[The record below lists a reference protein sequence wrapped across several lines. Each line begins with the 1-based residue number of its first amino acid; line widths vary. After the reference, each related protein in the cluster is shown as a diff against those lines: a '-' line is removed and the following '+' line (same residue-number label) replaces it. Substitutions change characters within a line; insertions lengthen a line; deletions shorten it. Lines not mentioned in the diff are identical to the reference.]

1 MNEVN
6 QTTLILSP
14 DKAYDAEQ
22 RYRVVK
28 RSIDARQRALKVHLT
43 VLTDEQGNPLPKDA
57 PIPLYEPPVFQDV
70 HHAKHS
76 AAIIGAGPAGLFAA
90 LTLLEHG
97 IKPII
102 YERGKPVSDR
112 KKDIAILNRNQG
124 LNAES
129 NYCFGE
135 GGAGTFSDGKLYS
148 RSKKRGNM
156 QRVMEL
162 FHHFGANDT
171 ILYEAHAHIGSDR
184 LPSIIRAMREC
195 IIEHGGE
202 VHFDTC
208 VDEQLFRSLVAS
220 SPHRHNATILA
231 IGHSAHD
238 TYQMLLNSGVALA
251 DKGFA
256 MGVRVEHPQAL
267 INRLMYHDPSPELI
281 QLIGNASYSLVTQV
295 QGRGMYSFCM
305 CPGGHIVPAGS
316 DARGCVVN
324 GMSASHRNSPFANSG
339 MVVEIR
345 PEDLL
350 QYPIIRTFN
359 VIAGG
364 QQGGIS
370 GEATADVELYGYDFE
385 TTDRVAQ
392 EIKAKMYEIE
402 GVKQVKISR
411 DEYIPEY
418 AVDFD
423 REKLAVNGLNVQTAS
438 LYVRNRINGALASY
452 YREDGD
458 EYDIRVRLDPKFR
471 QTIEDIE
478 NIVIYNA
485 AGKGIYVRDL
495 GKVREMQTPP
505 TIERK
510 DRERV
515 ITISAVVPK
524 GMAASDLIN
533 AVSEKME
540 EVDMP
545 AGLSWIF
552 GGTMDD
558 QNDTYSE
565 LITLLV
571 LIVILVFIVM
581 AAQFESLT
589 YPFVIMF
596 SIPFAIIGVL
606 LGLVINGT
614 PMSVMAMVGLIMLM
628 GIVVKNGIVL
638 IDYTILCRERGMGVL
653 HSVVTAGKSRLRP
666 VLMTTLTTV
675 LGMIP
680 MAVGRGEGSEM
691 WRGLGMTVAWG
702 LSVSTLITL
711 VLIPTLYAAFA
722 GRGIKR
728 ARKASNKKARAAAA
742 LAE

>member
-1 MNEVN
+1 MN
-6 QTTLILSP
+6 QHTLILSP
-14 DKAYDAEQ
+14 EKAYDAEQ

-102 YERGKPVSDR
+102 YERGKPVSER

-208 VDEQLFRSLVAS
+208 ISSLSPFAS
-220 SPHRHNATILA
+220 GVPEKYADFWGALSPNSPLILA

-295 QGRGMYSFCM
+295 QGRGVYSFCM

-350 QYPIIRTFN
+350 QYPIGGTPSNSQYPQADLLAGLRFQQELERLAFAHGSAPS
-359 VIAGG
+359 IAPAQRLRDFVEGRKSSTLPACSYLPG
-364 QQGGIS
+364 VRSSSMHEWLPEHIGKRLQQG
-370 GEATADVELYGYDFE
+370 F
-385 TTDRVAQ
+385 R
-392 EIKAKMYEIE
+392 
-402 GVKQVKISR
+402 
-411 DEYIPEY
+411 
-418 AVDFD
+418 DFD
-423 REKLAVNGLNVQTAS
+423 RKYRGFLTNEAVILGVESRSSSAVRIPRDPETLQSISTPH
-438 LYVRNRINGALASY
+438 LYPCGEGAGYAGGITSSAL
-452 YREDGD
+452 DG
-458 EYDIRVRLDPKFR
+458 I
-471 QTIEDIE
+471 
-478 NIVIYNA
+478 NA
-485 AGKGIYVRDL
+485 ALKI
-495 GKVREMQTPP
+495 
-505 TIERK
+505 
-510 DRERV
+510 
-515 ITISAVVPK
+515 A
-524 GMAASDLIN
+524 
-533 AVSEKME
+533 
-540 EVDMP
+540 
-545 AGLSWIF
+545 
-552 GGTMDD
+552 
-558 QNDTYSE
+558 
-565 LITLLV
+565 
-571 LIVILVFIVM
+571 
-581 AAQFESLT
+581 ES
-589 YPFVIMF
+589 
-596 SIPFAIIGVL
+596 II
-606 LGLVINGT
+606 
-614 PMSVMAMVGLIMLM
+614 
-628 GIVVKNGIVL
+628 
-638 IDYTILCRERGMGVL
+638 R
-653 HSVVTAGKSRLRP
+653 
-666 VLMTTLTTV
+666 
-675 LGMIP
+675 
-680 MAVGRGEGSEM
+680 
-691 WRGLGMTVAWG
+691 
-702 LSVSTLITL
+702 
-711 VLIPTLYAAFA
+711 
-722 GRGIKR
+722 
-728 ARKASNKKARAAAA
+728 
-742 LAE
+742 

>member
-1 MNEVN
+1 MN
-6 QTTLILSP
+6 QQTLILSP
-14 DKAYDAEQ
+14 EKAYDAEQ

-76 AAIIGAGPAGLFAA
+76 AVIIGAGPAGLFAA

-162 FHHFGANDT
+162 FHHFGASDT
-171 ILYEAHAHIGSDR
+171 ILYEAHAHIGSDK

-238 TYQMLLNSGVALA
+238 TYQMLLDSGVALA

-295 QGRGMYSFCM
+295 QGRGVYSFCM

-350 QYPIIRTFN
+350 HYPLVQRPLPISPQGVHYPQADLLAGLRFQQKLERLAFEHGSAPS
-359 VIAGG
+359 IAPAQRLRDFVEGRKSSTLPACSYLPG
-364 QQGGIS
+364 MRSSSMHEWLPEHIGKRLQQG
-370 GEATADVELYGYDFE
+370 F
-385 TTDRVAQ
+385 R
-392 EIKAKMYEIE
+392 
-402 GVKQVKISR
+402 
-411 DEYIPEY
+411 
-418 AVDFD
+418 DFD
-423 REKLAVNGLNVQTAS
+423 RKYRGFLTNEAVILGVESRSSSAVRIPRNPETLQSISTPH
-438 LYVRNRINGALASY
+438 LYPCGEGAGYAGGITSSAL
-452 YREDGD
+452 DG
-458 EYDIRVRLDPKFR
+458 I
-471 QTIEDIE
+471 
-478 NIVIYNA
+478 NA
-485 AGKGIYVRDL
+485 ALKIA
-495 GKVREMQTPP
+495 EQ
-505 TIERK
+505 
-510 DRERV
+510 
-515 ITISAVVPK
+515 
-524 GMAASDLIN
+524 
-533 AVSEKME
+533 
-540 EVDMP
+540 
-545 AGLSWIF
+545 LS
-552 GGTMDD
+552 
-558 QNDTYSE
+558 S
-565 LITLLV
+565 
-571 LIVILVFIVM
+571 
-581 AAQFESLT
+581 
-589 YPFVIMF
+589 
-596 SIPFAIIGVL
+596 
-606 LGLVINGT
+606 
-614 PMSVMAMVGLIMLM
+614 
-628 GIVVKNGIVL
+628 K
-638 IDYTILCRERGMGVL
+638 
-653 HSVVTAGKSRLRP
+653 H
-666 VLMTTLTTV
+666 
-675 LGMIP
+675 
-680 MAVGRGEGSEM
+680 
-691 WRGLGMTVAWG
+691 
-702 LSVSTLITL
+702 
-711 VLIPTLYAAFA
+711 
-722 GRGIKR
+722 
-728 ARKASNKKARAAAA
+728 
-742 LAE
+742 

>member
-1 MNEVN
+1 MN
-6 QTTLILSP
+6 QHTLILSP
-14 DKAYDAEQ
+14 EKAYDAEQ

-57 PIPLYEPPVFQDV
+57 PIPLYEAPVFHDV

-208 VDEQLFRSLVAS
+208 ISSL
-220 SPHRHNATILA
+220 SPFALSPNSPLILA

-238 TYQMLLNSGVALA
+238 TYQMLLDSGVALA
-251 DKGFA
+251 NKGFA
-256 MGVRVEHPQAL
+256 MGVRVEHPQTL

-281 QLIGNASYSLVTQV
+281 RLVGNASYSLVTQV
-295 QGRGMYSFCM
+295 QGRGVYSFCM

-350 QYPIIRTFN
+350 HYPLAQRPLPISPQGVQYPQADLLAGLRFQQELERLAFAHGSAPS
-359 VIAGG
+359 IAPAQRLRDFVEGRKSSTLPACSYLPG
-364 QQGGIS
+364 VRSSSMHEWLPEHIGKRLQQG
-370 GEATADVELYGYDFE
+370 F
-385 TTDRVAQ
+385 R
-392 EIKAKMYEIE
+392 
-402 GVKQVKISR
+402 
-411 DEYIPEY
+411 
-418 AVDFD
+418 DFD
-423 REKLAVNGLNVQTAS
+423 RKYRGFLTNEAVILGVESRSSSAVRIPRDPETLQSISTPH
-438 LYVRNRINGALASY
+438 LYPCGEGAGYAGGITSSAL
-452 YREDGD
+452 DG
-458 EYDIRVRLDPKFR
+458 I
-471 QTIEDIE
+471 
-478 NIVIYNA
+478 NA
-485 AGKGIYVRDL
+485 ALKI
-495 GKVREMQTPP
+495 
-505 TIERK
+505 
-510 DRERV
+510 
-515 ITISAVVPK
+515 
-524 GMAASDLIN
+524 
-533 AVSEKME
+533 
-540 EVDMP
+540 
-545 AGLSWIF
+545 
-552 GGTMDD
+552 
-558 QNDTYSE
+558 
-565 LITLLV
+565 
-571 LIVILVFIVM
+571 
-581 AAQFESLT
+581 
-589 YPFVIMF
+589 
-596 SIPFAIIGVL
+596 
-606 LGLVINGT
+606 
-614 PMSVMAMVGLIMLM
+614 
-628 GIVVKNGIVL
+628 
-638 IDYTILCRERGMGVL
+638 
-653 HSVVTAGKSRLRP
+653 
-666 VLMTTLTTV
+666 
-675 LGMIP
+675 
-680 MAVGRGEGSEM
+680 
-691 WRGLGMTVAWG
+691 
-702 LSVSTLITL
+702 
-711 VLIPTLYAAFA
+711 
-722 GRGIKR
+722 
-728 ARKASNKKARAAAA
+728 
-742 LAE
+742 AEQVHR

>member
-1 MNEVN
+1 MN
-6 QTTLILSP
+6 QQTLILSP
-14 DKAYDAEQ
+14 EKAYDAEQ

-70 HHAKHS
+70 HHAQHS

-102 YERGKPVSDR
+102 YERGKPVSER
-112 KKDIAILNRNQG
+112 KKDIAVLNRNQG

-208 VDEQLFRSLVAS
+208 ISSL
-220 SPHRHNATILA
+220 SPFALSPNSPLILA

-238 TYQMLLNSGVALA
+238 TYQMLLDSGVALA

-295 QGRGMYSFCM
+295 QGRGVYSFCM

-350 QYPIIRTFN
+350 HYPLAQRPLPISPQGVQYPQADLLAGLRFQQELERLAFAHGSAPS
-359 VIAGG
+359 IAPAQRLRDFVEGRKSSTLPACSYLPG
-364 QQGGIS
+364 VRSSSMHEWLPEHIGKRLQQGF
-370 GEATADVELYGYDFE
+370 L
-385 TTDRVAQ
+385 
-392 EIKAKMYEIE
+392 
-402 GVKQVKISR
+402 
-411 DEYIPEY
+411 
-418 AVDFD
+418 DFD
-423 REKLAVNGLNVQTAS
+423 RKYRGFLTNEAVILGVESRSSSAVRIPRDPETLQSISTPH
-438 LYVRNRINGALASY
+438 LYPCGEGAGYAGGITSSAL
-452 YREDGD
+452 DG
-458 EYDIRVRLDPKFR
+458 I
-471 QTIEDIE
+471 
-478 NIVIYNA
+478 NA
-485 AGKGIYVRDL
+485 ALKIA
-495 GKVREMQTPP
+495 EQ
-505 TIERK
+505 
-510 DRERV
+510 
-515 ITISAVVPK
+515 
-524 GMAASDLIN
+524 
-533 AVSEKME
+533 
-540 EVDMP
+540 
-545 AGLSWIF
+545 LS
-552 GGTMDD
+552 
-558 QNDTYSE
+558 S
-565 LITLLV
+565 
-571 LIVILVFIVM
+571 
-581 AAQFESLT
+581 
-589 YPFVIMF
+589 
-596 SIPFAIIGVL
+596 
-606 LGLVINGT
+606 
-614 PMSVMAMVGLIMLM
+614 
-628 GIVVKNGIVL
+628 K
-638 IDYTILCRERGMGVL
+638 
-653 HSVVTAGKSRLRP
+653 H
-666 VLMTTLTTV
+666 
-675 LGMIP
+675 
-680 MAVGRGEGSEM
+680 
-691 WRGLGMTVAWG
+691 
-702 LSVSTLITL
+702 
-711 VLIPTLYAAFA
+711 
-722 GRGIKR
+722 
-728 ARKASNKKARAAAA
+728 
-742 LAE
+742 